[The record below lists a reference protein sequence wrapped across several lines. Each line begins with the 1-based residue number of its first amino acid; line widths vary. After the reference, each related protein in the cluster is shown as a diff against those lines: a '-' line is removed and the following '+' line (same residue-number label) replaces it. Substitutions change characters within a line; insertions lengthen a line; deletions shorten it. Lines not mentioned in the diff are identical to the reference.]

1 MKKIF
6 ANLFLLLGGK
16 AAAGLI
22 SLVYLFMA
30 THLLGAAQFGVLI
43 LVHAYATLIGSI
55 IAFSG
60 WHGIVR
66 YGTIARQ
73 EADHGRF
80 LRLVRFMTLV
90 ETGCGVIAIL
100 IAALL
105 VPVAASHLG
114 WPPDVSRFA
123 VPYSLAILATV
134 RSTPQ
139 GILQIAGR
147 FDLISAHNLI
157 NPVVRLAGC
166 VLIWAFG
173 GGLMAFLAVWLAASL
188 AEWLGMWLFGLF
200 VLGRLNLNQPL
211 VGPLAGTVRENAG
224 LLPFIVTTN
233 IDLTLGE
240 LAPKL
245 APLTVGW
252 MLGPAATGIFSLA
265 QRASNLLQ
273 QPATLLGQASYAV
286 LAKDFAAGRYQIFRR
301 MVWRS
306 GFAALAIACPIV
318 LALGFFSDRVLVLLG
333 GHSFV
338 GGGLLLVLM
347 AAGRALSLLSVSL
360 SSGLIAAGR
369 QYRSIIANSIGSL
382 GMYPLLPLMIL
393 AGGLSGAGWHA
404 LAQSAVTVAILAW
417 LFSRMPNAEPAIVER
432 GLT

>member
-6 ANLFLLLGGK
+6 SNLVLLLGGK

-22 SLVYLFMA
+22 SLAYLFMA
-30 THLLGAAQFGVLI
+30 THLLGASQFGILI
-43 LVHAYATLIGSI
+43 LVHAYATLIGSV

-66 YGTIARQ
+66 YGTIAHQ
-73 EADHGRF
+73 DSDHGR
-80 LRLVRFMTLV
+80 LVRLVRFMTLV
-90 ETGCGVIAIL
+90 ETGCGIIAIL

-105 VPVAASHLG
+105 VPVAGSHLH
-114 WPPDVSRFA
+114 WPPEVVRLA
-123 VPYSLAILATV
+123 VPYTLAILATV

-157 NPVVRLAGC
+157 NPTVRLTGC
-166 VLIWAFG
+166 VLIWALG
-173 GGLMAFLAVWLAASL
+173 GGLIAFLVVWLAASL

-200 VLGRLNLNQPL
+200 VLGRLDLNEPL

-233 IDLTLGE
+233 VDLTLSE

-245 APLTVGW
+245 APLAVGW

-286 LAKDFAAGRYQIFRR
+286 LARNFAAGHYQQFRK
-301 MVWRS
+301 MVWKS
-306 GFAALAIACPIV
+306 GLVATLIACPIV
-318 LALGFFSDRVLVLLG
+318 ITLGFFSDRVLFLLG

-338 GGGLLLVLM
+338 GGGLLLFLM
-347 AAGRALSLLSVSL
+347 AAGRGLSLFSVSL
-360 SSGLIAAGR
+360 SSGLLAAGR
-369 QYRSIIANSIGSL
+369 QYRSIIANLIGSL
-382 GMYPLLPLMIL
+382 GMFPLLPLMIL
-393 AGGLSGAGWHA
+393 LVGLSGAGWHA
-404 LAQSAVTVAILAW
+404 LAQSAVTLGLLAW
-417 LFSRMPNAEPAIVER
+417 LFLTTPNPDPAVGR
-432 GLT
+432 A